1 MAATSFR
8 VRIAPTPLRPRSF
21 YRRIGRHRN
30 RLRVRR
36 AWRPGP
42 PDGLGDPGGRTGE
55 PLIDQPQELPPVSKG
70 SRREEYD
77 LEIDQPLAVGQ
88 PRLGLRALQLSK
100 YLLDRLFPSR
110 AVSVELPAR
119 LHHRLEV
126 APGDPPLPVVNNPRH
141 PMQQGLEEVGVYVAP
156 CARHQLVEPTT
167 GRGERAGGES
177 ARAGRR

>member
-77 LEIDQPLAVGQ
+77 LEIDQPLSVGP
-88 PRLGLRALQLSK
+88 PRLVLRALQLSK

-110 AVSVELPAR
+110 AVSVELQAQ
-119 LHHRLEV
+119 LHH
-126 APGDPPLPVVNNPRH
+126 PPQAAAAHRTRPL
-141 PMQQGLEEVGVYVAP
+141 
-156 CARHQLVEPTT
+156 
-167 GRGERAGGES
+167 
-177 ARAGRR
+177 

>member
-8 VRIAPTPLRPRSF
+8 VRIAPIPLRPRSF
-21 YRRIGRHRN
+21 YRRIGRQRN
-30 RLRVRR
+30 RLRMPRSS
-36 AWRPGP
+36 RPGP

-100 YLLDRLFPSR
+100 YLRAPLFPSR
-110 AVSVELPAR
+110 AVSVELQAQ
-119 LHHRLEV
+119 LHHRLQV
-126 APGDPPLPVVNNPRH
+126 ALEDRRLPVVNNPRH
-141 PMQQGLEEVGVYVAP
+141 PMQQGLEEV
-156 CARHQLVEPTT
+156 
-167 GRGERAGGES
+167 
-177 ARAGRR
+177 